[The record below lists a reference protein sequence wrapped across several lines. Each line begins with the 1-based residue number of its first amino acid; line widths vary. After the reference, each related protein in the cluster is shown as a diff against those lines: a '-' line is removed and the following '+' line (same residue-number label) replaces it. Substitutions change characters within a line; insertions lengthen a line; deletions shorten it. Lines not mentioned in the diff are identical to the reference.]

1 MASQRTQI
9 TELERGIE
17 TKVQEVRALK
27 KERDAV
33 SRENTTIMEKLEATQ
48 DQLVIIER
56 QRDDEKQGRK
66 LVEDQL
72 ASLKVT

>member
-1 MASQRTQI
+1 MASQRAQI